1 MDIVSYYVE
10 FTDQRKYMVWR
21 IALWMFLNQLELGFV
36 SLSMCIISMFINKNA
51 RCIAFYQYANGSF
64 SFAPIAWVKKYVYTL
79 LDNDK
84 PLLFSPLVSIKR
96 YLRYISWIW

>member
-1 MDIVSYYVE
+1 
-10 FTDQRKYMVWR
+10 MVWR
-21 IALWMFLNQLELGFV
+21 IALWMFSNKPGFV